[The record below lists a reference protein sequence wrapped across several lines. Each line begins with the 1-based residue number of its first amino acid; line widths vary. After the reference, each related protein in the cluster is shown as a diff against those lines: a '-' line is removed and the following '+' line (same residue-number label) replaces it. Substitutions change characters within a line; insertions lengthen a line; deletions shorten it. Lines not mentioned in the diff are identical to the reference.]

1 MAQRTGN
8 YLLHKTGLYA
18 GTALLFLACVAVTF
32 VAFLAVT
39 SAQEKKD
46 KAAPAAP
53 QQRAPAQQAP
63 QKAPGWSV
71 RCTNPGQGLTC
82 KATQTIVL
90 GKRRKRLLSISVSK
104 PTEGKNAAMLLKLPH
119 GLFNPAGVA
128 MGIDG
133 AKPETLVIQTC
144 DAKGCYAG
152 APITPD
158 KLTAMSKGSKLNV
171 TFQNLKKQKIV
182 VPVPLKGFA
191 EAYKKL

>member
-1 MAQRTGN
+1 MAQRAGAH
-8 YLLHKTGLYA
+8 LLCKTGLFIA
-18 GTALLFLACVAVTF
+18 TAVLSLACVG
-32 VAFLAVT
+32 VT

-46 KAAPAAP
+46 KATRAAP
-53 QQRAPAQQAP
+53 QQTA

-71 RCTNPGQGLTC
+71 RCTNPGKGLTC
-82 KATQTIVL
+82 KATQAIVL
-90 GKRRKRLLSISVSK
+90 GKRRKLLLSISVSK

-133 AKPETLVIQTC
+133 AKHETLVIQTC

-158 KLTAMSKGSKLNV
+158 KLTAMSKGRKLNV
-171 TFQNLKKQKIV
+171 TFQNLKKQEIV

>member
-1 MAQRTGN
+1 M
-8 YLLHKTGLYA
+8 GLVA
-18 GTALLFLACVAVTF
+18 ALALLSLPWVG
-32 VAFLAVT
+32 VT
-39 SAQEKKD
+39 SAQEKKG
-46 KAAPAAP
+46 KATPAAP
-53 QQRAPAQQAP
+53 QKGP

-71 RCTNPGQGLTC
+71 RCTNPGKGLTC

-90 GKRRKRLLSISVSK
+90 GKTRKLLLSISVSK
-104 PTEGKNAAMLLKLPH
+104 PKEGKNAAMLLHLPH
-119 GLFNPAGVA
+119 GLFNPAGVT

-152 APITPD
+152 APITRE
-158 KLTAMSKGSKLNV
+158 KLTAMTTGAKLNV

-191 EAYKKL
+191 QAYKKL